1 VDQTGTHQD
10 ARLIA
15 AAIAAAL
22 RRSRASAKRAKKTR
36 EQRKD
41 AQEAHQGDFDYLL
54 GDWEYT
60 AVRKM
65 PAGPQKLHGY
75 WSALRLA
82 DGQIL
87 DENRVVG
94 DEGETQYLTTTLRNY
109 NSFEDR
115 WELVGANEGSGL
127 LDFGSARREEDET
140 QIEQTFGVASGEP
153 TLWRIRCYG
162 IEADRFSWAAERSVD
177 GGNTWVK
184 DFQTLEAH
192 RIGPPRSLPALTSV
206 RKKK

>member
-36 EQRKD
+36 EQRKA

-60 AVRKM
+60 AVRRM

-127 LDFGSARREEDET
+127 LDFGTARREEDET
-140 QIEQTFGVASGEP
+140 QIEQTFGAASGEP
-153 TLWRIRCYG
+153 TLWR
-162 IEADRFSWAAERSVD
+162 SAATASRPTASP
-177 GGNTWVK
+177 
-184 DFQTLEAH
+184 
-192 RIGPPRSLPALTSV
+192 GPPNAPWTAATPGSRTSRRSRRTGSARPA
-206 RKKK
+206 RCRR